1 MKVLKNLITLV
12 ILLGIATQINA
23 QRLLKPSDS
32 KSYKYVSSFI
42 DVRCSRK
49 YVGIVHGTSGKKI
62 TVDFSKAKSKAGD
75 VYEDFTIKATPKKN
89 DRISLLYGAV
99 IAISQNGTWYKGIHY
114 GGSLKDLSI
123 ACACNDLKYGSNFL
137 YRLTETLELIDPA
150 NGPGPYI
157 SDFMSL
163 QEWEKENYKLVPN
176 DIGGLFIV
184 EAKLLGEYWITTEIV
199 NYKDLDPKYDWTIVW
214 ND

>member
-23 QRLLKPSDS
+23 QRLLPS
-32 KSYKYVSSFI
+32 SYSKYVSSFI
-42 DVRCSRK
+42 DERCSLK
-49 YVGIVHGTSGKKI
+49 YVGTVNGTSGKKI
-62 TVDFSKAKSKAGD
+62 TVDISKAKSKAGD

-89 DRISLLYGAV
+89 DRISLLYSGAV

-123 ACACNDLKYGSNFL
+123 ACACNDLKYGSLFL
-137 YRLTETLELIDPA
+137 YKLTEILELIDPT
-150 NGPGPYI
+150 NGPSPYS

-163 QEWEKENYKLVPN
+163 QEWEKENFKLVPN

-184 EAKLLGEYWITTEIV
+184 EAKFLGEYWITTEIV

>member
-23 QRLLKPSDS
+23 QRRYLPS
-32 KSYKYVSSFI
+32 SYSKYVSSFI
-42 DVRCSRK
+42 DERCSLK
-49 YVGIVHGTSGKKI
+49 YVGTVHGTSGKKI
-62 TVDFSKAKSKAGD
+62 TVDISKAKSKAGD

-89 DRISLLYGAV
+89 DRISLLYGGAV

-114 GGSLKDLSI
+114 GGSLKDLAI

-137 YRLTETLELIDPA
+137 YRLTEILELIDPA
-150 NGPGPYI
+150 NGPSPYI
-157 SDFMSL
+157 SDLKGF
-163 QEWEKENYKLVPN
+163 QEWEKENFKLVPN

-184 EAKLLGEYWITTEIV
+184 EAKFLGDYMITTEIV

>member
-1 MKVLKNLITLV
+1 MRVLKSLITLV

-23 QRLLKPSDS
+23 QMPIPS
-32 KSYKYVSSFI
+32 SYSKYVSSFI
-42 DVRCSRK
+42 DERCSLK
-49 YVGIVHGTSGKKI
+49 YVGTVNGTSGKKI
-62 TVDFSKAKSKAGD
+62 TVDISKAKSKAGD
-75 VYEDFTIKATPKKN
+75 VYKDFTIKATPKKN
-89 DRISLLYGAV
+89 DRISLLYGGAV

-123 ACACNDLKYGSNFL
+123 ACVCNDLKYGSDYL
-137 YRLTETLELIDPA
+137 YRLTENLELIDPT
-150 NGPGPYI
+150 NGPNPYFP
-157 SDFMSL
+157 DRSL
-163 QEWEKENYKLVPN
+163 QEWEKENYKLVPY

-184 EAKLLGEYWITTEIV
+184 EAKFLGEYWITTEIV

>member
-23 QRLLKPSDS
+23 QMPIPS
-32 KSYKYVSSFI
+32 SYSKYVSSFV
-42 DVRCSRK
+42 DERCSSK
-49 YVGIVHGTSGKKI
+49 YFGTVHGTSGKKI
-62 TVDFSKAKSKAGD
+62 TVDISKAKSKAGD

-89 DRISLLYGAV
+89 DRISLLYSGAV

-123 ACACNDLKYGSNFL
+123 ACAINDLKYGSEFL
-137 YRLTETLELIDPA
+137 YMLTETKELVDPA
-150 NGPGPYI
+150 YGPLPYD

-163 QEWEKENYKLVPN
+163 QEWEKENFKLVPY

-184 EAKLLGEYWITTEIV
+184 EAKFLGEYRITKEIV

>member
-23 QRLLKPSDS
+23 QRLLQS
-32 KSYKYVSSFI
+32 SYSKYVSSFT
-42 DVRCSRK
+42 DERCSFK
-49 YVGIVHGTSGKKI
+49 YEGTVHGTSGKKI
-62 TVDFSKAKSKAGD
+62 TVDISKAKSKAGD

-89 DRISLLYGAV
+89 DRISLLYGGAV

-114 GGSLKDLSI
+114 GGSLKDLSF
-123 ACACNDLKYGSNFL
+123 ACACNDLKYGSDFL
-137 YRLTETLELIDPA
+137 YRLTEILELIDPA
-150 NGPGPYI
+150 NGPSPYI
-157 SDFMSL
+157 SDFKSL
-163 QEWEKENYKLVPN
+163 QEWEKENFKLVPN

-184 EAKLLGEYWITTEIV
+184 EAKLLGDYWITTEIV

>member
-23 QRLLKPSDS
+23 QRLLPS
-32 KSYKYVSSFI
+32 SYSKYVSSFI
-42 DVRCSRK
+42 DERCSLK

-62 TVDFSKAKSKAGD
+62 TVDISKAKSKAGD
-75 VYEDFTIKATPKKN
+75 VYEDFTIKATPIKN

-123 ACACNDLKYGSNFL
+123 ACACNDLKYGSLFL
-137 YRLTETLELIDPA
+137 YRLTETLELKDPA

>member
-23 QRLLKPSDS
+23 QMPIPSSYS
-32 KSYKYVSSFI
+32 KYLSSFV
-42 DVRCSRK
+42 DERCSSK
-49 YVGIVHGTSGKKI
+49 YFGTVHGTSGKKI
-62 TVDFSKAKSKAGD
+62 TVDISKAKSKAGD

-89 DRISLLYGAV
+89 DRISLLYSGAV

-123 ACACNDLKYGSNFL
+123 ACAINDLKYGSEFL
-137 YRLTETLELIDPA
+137 YMLTETKELIDPA
-150 NGPGPYI
+150 NGPDPYI
-157 SDFMSL
+157 SEIMSL
-163 QEWEKENYKLVPN
+163 QEWERENFKLVPY
-176 DIGGLFIV
+176 DIGALFIV
-184 EAKLLGEYWITTEIV
+184 EAKFLGEYRITTEIV
-199 NYKDLDPKYDWTIVW
+199 NYKDLDPEYDWTIVW